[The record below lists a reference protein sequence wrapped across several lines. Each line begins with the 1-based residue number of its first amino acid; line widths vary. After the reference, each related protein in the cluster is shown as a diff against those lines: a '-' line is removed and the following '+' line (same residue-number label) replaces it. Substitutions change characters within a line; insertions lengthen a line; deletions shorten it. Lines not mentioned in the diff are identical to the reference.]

1 MKTVMGNQKRDTEEL
16 EMAGKVQILT
26 FTILIEDHPCVIMLY

>member
-16 EMAGKVQILT
+16 EMAGKVQFSI
-26 FTILIEDHPCVIMLY
+26 FYYFNKK